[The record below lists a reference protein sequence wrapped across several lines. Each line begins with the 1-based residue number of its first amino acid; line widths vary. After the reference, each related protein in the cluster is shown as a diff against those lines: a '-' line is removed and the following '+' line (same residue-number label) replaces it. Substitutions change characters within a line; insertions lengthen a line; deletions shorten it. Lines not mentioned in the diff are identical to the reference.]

1 MTTPYLIRQSC
12 NVMHNV
18 RTAPKLC
25 ASCLSSSSKR
35 PANVTT
41 QAQTNKPNGTN
52 QRKSASFFFFVNQGG
67 TTVPPNQ
74 PTVQCFGSFDS
85 CGCCCALFLSL
96 FSRCCSSPSLAPP
109 PSLPALLSPL
119 LFKERGNIFLSP
131 LLNPRSPL
139 ALLLSSSSPLTPPP
153 QRGNP
158 STDQQKLSIPLPSF
172 YKDGCAYV

>member
-1 MTTPYLIRQSC
+1 MFEPHPNCARLACQAAQNAQQTSP
-12 NVMHNV
+12 
-18 RTAPKLC
+18 PKH
-25 ASCLSSSSKR
+25 K
-35 PANVTT
+35 
-41 QAQTNKPNGTN
+41 QTNLTGQIREKVLL
-52 QRKSASFFFFVNQGG
+52 FFFFVNQGG

-153 QRGNP
+153 QQQQQQQQQEQDTHPPASFSP
-158 STDQQKLSIPLPSF
+158 SPHTRRR
-172 YKDGCAYV
+172 